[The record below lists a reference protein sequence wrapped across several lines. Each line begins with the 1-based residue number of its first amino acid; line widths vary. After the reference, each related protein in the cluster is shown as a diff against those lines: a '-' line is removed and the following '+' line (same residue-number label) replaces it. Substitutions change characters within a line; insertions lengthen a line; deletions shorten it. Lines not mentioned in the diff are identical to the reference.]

1 MSHQVQLEWHND
13 VPVMRISGK
22 LLENEDSSALWQTFV
37 NLPEDTSKLII
48 DLEGVSVMNSSGIG
62 ICLKCFTAL
71 RNKGGEV
78 IFCSVSDSI
87 SNLLLLT
94 KLNSIFTI
102 SADIQSALQTLNAQD
117 A

>member
-1 MSHQVQLEWHND
+1 MSHQVQMEWHKD

-22 LLENEDSSALWQTFV
+22 LLENDVSAALWQLFSD
-37 NLPEDTSKLII
+37 LPAETNKLII
-48 DLEGVSVMNSSGIG
+48 DLAGVSVMNSSGIG

-78 IFCSVSDSI
+78 VFCGVSDSV